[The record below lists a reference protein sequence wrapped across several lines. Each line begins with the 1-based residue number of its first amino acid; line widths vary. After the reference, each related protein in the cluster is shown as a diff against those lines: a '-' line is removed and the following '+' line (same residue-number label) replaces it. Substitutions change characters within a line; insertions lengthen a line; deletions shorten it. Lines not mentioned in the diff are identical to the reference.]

1 MDDDFLFNS
10 LQTFNE
16 NQNPSRK
23 YSGLI
28 KRDLYNIFMQS
39 PAMLCILKGPDHKFV
54 LVNKPYRELIG
65 NRDPVGKTLK
75 EALPELEG
83 QGFHEILN
91 KVYSTGESFTGKEMR
106 ANLLR
111 NGKLDE
117 VFLNVNY
124 QPFSDSDKNIEGIF
138 VFLYEVT
145 EQVISRKKIKE
156 SQSKYLN
163 LISGLPV
170 AVYTCDEKGYIQ
182 LYNEAAVTLWGR
194 IPKIGTDLWC
204 GSWKIFRMN
213 EEYLPSDKWPLAM
226 ALKDGFISNM
236 EIVIQR
242 PDGSKRNVIPYPQ
255 PIYDVN
261 GNITGA
267 INTLVDIS
275 EQVKSRKQMEQV
287 AEMVE
292 KLYMN
297 APAFICTLKGPDHVY
312 ELVNPEYQKIYGNRQ
327 LVGKRIADAIP
338 EIITQGIIEKLDK
351 VYQTGNP
358 YVVTERKLYLS
369 RDEGKEPET
378 TYLNFSYQPMYDTD
392 KKINGILV
400 FGYDVTKQVLARKEG
415 EDNLKRI
422 LESLPQITSTCTGN
436 GTNFYFNKFFFE
448 YSGLSKE
455 EAAVNGWD
463 SILHLK
469 EMNEV
474 QEQWEACKKSGQDFY
489 REIRLKRKSDGVFR
503 WHISHIT
510 PIKNNKGE
518 VTQWIGSAT
527 DIHEQKIKEQK
538 KDEFMSIASHEMKT
552 PLTSVKAY
560 LQLLELS
567 LDKNN
572 IKANTFTKKAIL
584 SVDRLKDLI
593 GELLD
598 VSKIQNGR
606 LSLNITEFNF
616 NEMVD
621 DAIDAIQ
628 YNSPKHSLLKTGTI
642 SELVIGDKER
652 LQQVLIN
659 LLSNAVKYSPDS
671 TDISINTCLQNN
683 SITVSVKDN
692 GIGISEDN
700 YSKIFER
707 YYRVEGQK
715 IHIQGLGIGLFISMD
730 IVTRHEG
737 KLWVESQPGIG
748 STFYFTIPLKR
759 K

>member
-226 ALKDGFISNM
+226 ALKDGFISNT

-327 LVGKRIADAIP
+327 LVGKKIADAIP